1 MVVVHRGERNMKHA
15 FFLVMALLV
24 GLVLGSWSVK
34 SDLRNLQKENEK
46 LKEEMKQRGGRSGSM
61 RGIATMLRIPDA
73 NRPAAKPAGIEVSV
87 STDHVSTNAVKPP
100 EKSPEE
106 QIKAAMEL
114 WKTRSAL
121 ARNSFLSN
129 LNATPEQTQHFDEAV
144 NTMNQQLGEK
154 IKTWAEMIKQQ
165 DQVPPEA
172 GVRMISD
179 LSETLVNA
187 YDGMDKTLPQDWRDK
202 AGPEF
207 QLFDFINPE
216 VGLPMAG
223 FKGKWSGGFGNR
235 KGP

>member
-1 MVVVHRGERNMKHA
+1 MKHA
-15 FFLVMALLV
+15 FFLVVALLA

-34 SDLRNLQKENEK
+34 TDLRNVQKENEK
-46 LKEEMKQRGGRSGSM
+46 LKEELKQRGGRPGSM
-61 RGIATMLRIPDA
+61 QGIATMLRIPDTH
-73 NRPAAKPAGIEVSV
+73 RPVTKPVGIEVGV
-87 STDHVSTNAVKPP
+87 STDNASTNLAKPP
-100 EKSPEE
+100 EKSPQE

-129 LNATPEQTQHFDEAV
+129 LDATPEQTQHFDETV

-179 LSETLVNA
+179 LSKTLVSA

-216 VGLPMAG
+216 VALPMAG
-223 FKGKWSGGFGNR
+223 YKGKWSGGFGNR